1 MAISRVVEDDEGM
14 VDRSQLDGYRGI
26 SMCLLV
32 TNMQTEL
39 VQLLQGKID
48 LSMQSN
54 PTVAVGQE
62 DATGLGQAI
71 KLSLSPFT

>member
-1 MAISRVVEDDEGM
+1 M
-14 VDRSQLDGYRGI
+14 LN
-26 SMCLLV
+26 